1 MKINGS
7 ASLMEAAY
15 LMVNNNVRRLVVEV
29 AGRVVGIIRE
39 QDLFFEIER
48 IIREK

>member
-1 MKINGS
+1 
-7 ASLMEAAY
+7 MEAAY
-15 LMVNNNVRRLVVEV
+15 LMVKNNVRRLVVEV
-29 AGRVVGIIRE
+29 AGRVGGVIRE